1 MSAFDPQGLDD
12 VIHGKLRLAVM
23 SYLSAVD
30 DAGFTELRERTGAS
44 DGNLSVQLRKLE
56 EAGYVSQTKQFVNR
70 RPHTRVRLT
79 PAGRAAWIAYLD
91 ALRGLIGQTAASE

>member
-1 MSAFDPQGLDD
+1 MGAVDPQGLDD

-30 DAGFTELRERTGAS
+30 DASFIELRERTGAS

-56 EAGYVSQTKQFVNR
+56 EADYVAQTKQFVDR
-70 RPHTRVRLT
+70 RPHTRVRMT
-79 PAGRAAWIAYLD
+79 PAGRKAWIAYLD
-91 ALRGLIGQTAASE
+91 ALREIIGEG

>member
-1 MSAFDPQGLDD
+1 MGAVDPQGLDD

-30 DAGFTELRERTGAS
+30 DASFIELRERTGAS

-56 EAGYVSQTKQFVNR
+56 EADYVAQTKQFVDR
-70 RPHTRVRLT
+70 RPHTRVRMT
-79 PAGRAAWIAYLD
+79 AAGRKAWIAYLD
-91 ALRGLIGQTAASE
+91 ALREIIGEG

>member
-1 MSAFDPQGLDD
+1 MGAFDPQGLDD

-30 DAGFTELRERTGAS
+30 DSSFIELRERTGAS

-56 EAGYVSQTKQFVNR
+56 EAGYVAQTKQFIDR
-70 RPHTRVRLT
+70 RPHTRVRMT
-79 PAGRAAWIAYLD
+79 PDGRKAWIAYLD
-91 ALRGLIGQTAASE
+91 ALRDMLQTQ